1 MDVAMDIDTDN
12 GEQVMKKKR
21 TLDSPQAYSLPP
33 VYNPPIKN
41 KDPFFAYVEQLNR
54 KRPEQ
59 EKISSNIEHDI
70 ELSVIQKQL
79 QPFTNLSDDSNVREA
94 ANKLITALNE
104 KNNYV
109 NNTFNKP
116 RPNKR
121 QLAIHGIT
129 YASVDD
135 NLDNNINEALSEL
148 KQKTER
154 YPHLHELLGGKTKKI
169 LKKHKSKTMNKNRR
183 NTKRQ
188 SAKTRNTKRQS
199 AKTRNAKR

>member
-70 ELSVIQKQL
+70 ELSVIQQQL
-79 QPFTNLSDDSNVREA
+79 QPFTNLSDDPNVRQA

-116 RPNKR
+116 MPNKR
-121 QLAIHGIT
+121 RFGIT
-129 YASVDD
+129 YASVDET
-135 NLDNNINEALSEL
+135 LDNNINEALSEL
-148 KQKTER
+148 KQTTQR
-154 YPHLHELLGGKTKKI
+154 YPHLHQLLGGKTKKI
-169 LKKHKSKTMNKNRR
+169 LKKHKSKSMIKNRR
-183 NTKRQ
+183 NSKRRNSKRRNSKRRNSKRQSTKRQ
-188 SAKTRNTKRQS
+188 NK
-199 AKTRNAKR
+199 